1 MICQA
6 SLAKWHLLL
15 FLFCYCHKIIVT
27 KLCFKKNIIRRAC
40 YCQFQNDQINKL
52 VILLVQSSN
61 HFKFILSLAQKLCKI
76 IQACHQDN
84 CPILTSQNL
93 TISFCNNNIL
103 LSVLVFCVLES
114 MTVPRLHMGK
124 SGTLPFDLISL

>member
-15 FLFCYCHKIIVT
+15 FLFCCCHQIMFRK
-27 KLCFKKNIIRRAC
+27 KKNIIRRAC
-40 YCQFQNDQINKL
+40 YCQFQNDQISKL

-61 HFKFILSLAQKLCKI
+61 HFKFIFHQLKNYVKLFRRAIKI
-76 IQACHQDN
+76 IVRFS
-84 CPILTSQNL
+84 LVTSQSL

-103 LSVLVFCVLES
+103 LSLSYFLHVCVLES
-114 MTVPRLHMGK
+114 MTVPRLHMGNPEH
-124 SGTLPFDLISL
+124 LPLI